1 MWIFYVVA
9 AVLGVAF
16 VVTLARE
23 RRRFRNAVLLG
34 LTLLSLGLGLLGEA
48 TRLDPEPLDILI
60 SVLFAGPA
68 VAVFVLAIFLV
79 LNGLTMLRREGH
91 RLGNLLSLLAGL
103 ACLPVPALP
112 LVTQYADNTAVS
124 VVALIAL
131 IAVTYVGFV
140 FCCYLLYSVVYGRL
154 GARSGFDFVVV
165 LGSRLIDGRVPPL
178 LAARLD
184 KAAAVWRAETR
195 SGGAPL
201 LIASGGQGPDEAV
214 PEAHGMA
221 EYLVTQG
228 VPRESILCEDRST
241 TTRENLGLSAAI
253 MAEHRPA
260 PRCVVVTNDFHAFRA
275 ALLTRRAGLDGQ
287 VLGARTARYY
297 WPSATIREFVAVLV
311 EHRVANLV
319 TVLVLVVLGVLLA
332 VT

>member
-16 VVTLARE
+16 VVTVSRE

-48 TRLDPEPLDILI
+48 TRLDPQPLDILI
-60 SVLFAGPA
+60 AVLFVGPA
-68 VAVFVLAIFLV
+68 VAVLVLAIFLV

-103 ACLPVPALP
+103 ACLLVPALP
-112 LVTQYADNTAVS
+112 FAAQYLNT
-124 VVALIAL
+124 VVAVAAL
-131 IAVTYVGFV
+131 ILLIVVTYVGFV
-140 FCCYLLYSVVYGRL
+140 FCCYLLYSVLYGRL

-221 EYLVTQG
+221 EYLVSQG

-241 TTRENLGLSAAI
+241 TTRENLGFSAAI
-253 MAEHRPA
+253 MAERRPD
-260 PRCVVVTNDFHAFRA
+260 PRCVVVTNNFHAFRA
-275 ALLTRRAGLDGQ
+275 ALLTRRAGVDGQ

-297 WPSATIREFVAVLV
+297 WPSATIREFVAILV
-311 EHRVANLV
+311 EHRIANLIA
-319 TVLVLVVLGVLLA
+319 VLVLVVLGVLLA